1 MPKHLDIPHYDQTE
15 DALNYVLMEDWWG
28 APQDGIIQGK
38 QASVG
43 DALNKVRAKI
53 MIYLRTD
60 LHFWS
65 PPIWVYSGLHLL
77 WWYMQPRWWS
87 KWCLVLALQWPFPVG
102 DGGREED
109 KGKKNDKLSWKS
121 DVLTPSSIHAGQT
134 ALYGRRSPKVLFIHF
149 YMACTVCDA
158 CPHGIRNSHSIKS
171 TLPVAKVG
179 GGTLDM

>member
-1 MPKHLDIPHYDQTE
+1 MTKHLHIPHYDQAE
-15 DALNYVLMEDWWG
+15 DALSYVLMEDWWG

-109 KGKKNDKLSWKS
+109 KGGKKKWQI
-121 DVLTPSSIHAGQT
+121 VLKIWCFDPIFPSCRTNSLVRATVSQGSLYSF
-134 ALYGRRSPKVLFIHF
+134 LYGMHRMWRPSPW
-149 YMACTVCDA
+149 Y
-158 CPHGIRNSHSIKS
+158 
-171 TLPVAKVG
+171 
-179 GGTLDM
+179 

>member
-1 MPKHLDIPHYDQTE
+1 MC
-15 DALNYVLMEDWWG
+15 WWG
-28 APQDGIIQGK
+28 IDEDLLRMGSYRKK

-77 WWYMQPRWWS
+77 WWYMQPQWWS

-102 DGGREED
+102 DGGREEG
-109 KGKKNDKLSWKS
+109 KGGGGGMTNCLEKS
-121 DVLTPSSIHAGQT
+121 AVLTPSSLHAGQT

-149 YMACTVCDA
+149 HMACTVRDA
-158 CPHGIRNSHSIKS
+158 CPNGIRNSHSIKS
-171 TLPVAKVG
+171 TLPVAKMG

>member
-1 MPKHLDIPHYDQTE
+1 MPKHLHIPHYDQTE

-28 APQDGIIQGK
+28 ARQDGIIQGK

-109 KGKKNDKLSWKS
+109 KGKKMTNCLENLMFWPHLPFMQDKQPCTGDGLPRFS
-121 DVLTPSSIHAGQT
+121 
-134 ALYGRRSPKVLFIHF
+134 LFIFIWHAP
-149 YMACTVCDA
+149 YVTPVPMVLEIAI
-158 CPHGIRNSHSIKS
+158 PLSQPSQ
-171 TLPVAKVG
+171 LPRWEEG
-179 GGTLDM
+179 H